1 MKKALLLCFTSL
13 IFSGCAS
20 VTPKTVDKDFLV
32 GEWSCTTKYEDIGV
46 GSVDLIQLNADGS
59 VIDDNFILDHS
70 ISKQTKKPI
79 EDWFSSPFRYLRT
92 NSGQWQL
99 DGNRLTYNFKTSQTK
114 RIIWADVFQKIQKS
128 KFFKEYEEELFKI
141 YSDNSHNEPIEL
153 TITDHSNNGTRKQFT
168 TVQKMGRKTYKSVC
182 VDKNSADYE
191 IGERLSGIK
200 ILSEEGVEG
209 LEKHLIKKGVRK

>member
-20 VTPKTVDKDFLV
+20 VSSQTVDKDFLV

-59 VIDDNFILDHS
+59 VIDDNFIFDHS

-99 DGNRLTYNFKTSQTK
+99 DGNRLTYNFKISQTK
-114 RIIWADVFQKIQKS
+114 RIIWANVFQEIQKD

-153 TITDHSNNGTRKQFT
+153 KISDYSNNGTKKQFT
-168 TVQKMGRKTYKSVC
+168 TTQKMGRKTYKSVC

-191 IGERLSGIK
+191 VGEKLNGIK
-200 ILSEEGVEG
+200 ILLKEGVEG
-209 LEKHLIKKGVRK
+209 LRKNTIKKGQSK